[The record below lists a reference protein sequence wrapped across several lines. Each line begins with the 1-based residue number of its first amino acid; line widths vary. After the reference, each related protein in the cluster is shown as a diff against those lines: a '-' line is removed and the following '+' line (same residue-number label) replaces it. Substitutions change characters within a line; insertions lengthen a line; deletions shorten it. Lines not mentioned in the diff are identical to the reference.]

1 MHDLIFFISWQLIIK
16 LIGNKSLYFWYSF
29 TFNVVITHEII
40 TFKDICIDEIP
51 KYFTSIK
58 DTYYAA
64 LTFHLNFAYKLLL
77 MGSIHKK
84 VYYMELL
91 TSSQVLTSMETV

>member
-1 MHDLIFFISWQLIIK
+1 MIK
-16 LIGNKSLYFWYSF
+16 LIRNKTLFLWYSF
-29 TFNVVITHEII
+29 TLNVVIKHEII

-64 LTFHLNFAYKLLL
+64 LKLL
-77 MGSIHKK
+77 
-84 VYYMELL
+84 
-91 TSSQVLTSMETV
+91 